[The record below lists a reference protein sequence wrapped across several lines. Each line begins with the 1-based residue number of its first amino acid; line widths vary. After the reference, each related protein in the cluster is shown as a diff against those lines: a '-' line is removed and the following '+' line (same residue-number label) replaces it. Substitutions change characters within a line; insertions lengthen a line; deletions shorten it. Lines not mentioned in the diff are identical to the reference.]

1 MAQKLHVGRVKMN
14 DHRKITGLIVS
25 GAKQG
30 AYFTQLE
37 WVQEQCLEKLG
48 FKPWPGTL
56 NIRVDPEDIRI
67 IERLRRFK
75 GIELVPPNSEFCSG
89 YVFPV
94 SVDGIEGAIVVPE
107 KEVRIHGKDIVEII
121 SPKQLKDALGVNDG
135 DRVCLTIRNSE

>member
-1 MAQKLHVGRVKMN
+1 MN
-14 DHRKITGLIVS
+14 DHWKITGLIVS

-30 AYFTQLE
+30 AYFTRLD

-67 IERLRRFK
+67 IEKLRQLK

-107 KEVRIHGKDIVEII
+107 QEVRVHGKDIVEII